1 MERTYLTSK
10 IRKRSFVECV
20 NLDLLKT
27 IQLLIQKVV
36 TYLYTPFSASFE
48 QDDSEKCKKH
58 GINSLMSSET
68 GKDKQRA
75 HGTLERTNHA
85 VHTVPRQK
93 TLSTDYTVPY
103 GPAWQVISDKHRQVL
118 STNALMI
125 LMVPNNA
132 SSSTQVMVFK
142 WMPSD

>member
-1 MERTYLTSK
+1 
-10 IRKRSFVECV
+10 
-20 NLDLLKT
+20 
-27 IQLLIQKVV
+27 
-36 TYLYTPFSASFE
+36 
-48 QDDSEKCKKH
+48 
-58 GINSLMSSET
+58 MSSET

-75 HGTLERTNHA
+75 HGTLEGTNHA

-103 GPAWQVISDKHRQVL
+103 GPACQVISDKHRQVL

-142 WMPSD
+142 WMPPCDGMQSSRIMETHAAWLPKPH